1 MKPTLLQIVLGAF
14 FALLLAGIV
23 LPWAQP
29 PVDAG
34 RFEFD
39 IRQPFEGV
47 FRARPIPALW
57 VLRGQD
63 PGRFSNYSVYPLVGP
78 GRQGLSPAAARF
90 DGLGVS
96 LNGKLLYNGTF
107 TAVEADEASIQRLTR
122 VVEFPEPVPPEE
134 LGDATLRGEVL
145 DLKTYAGYLEPNH
158 GSWLIAPASN
168 AIQSAVPP
176 LLVIRNRQGDERVA
190 ILLNQRGDSL
200 GWEALGQVGTAVEVR
215 GKLQSMGGLL
225 FLEVQPGSFRRL
237 LPWE

>member
-1 MKPTLLQIVLGAF
+1 MKPTLTQIVLAAF
-14 FALLLAGIV
+14 FALLLAGVV

-29 PVDAG
+29 SPDAG

-39 IRQPFEGV
+39 IRQSFEGI

-90 DGLGVS
+90 DGVGVTLS
-96 LNGKLLYNGTF
+96 GKLLYNGTF
-107 TAVEADEASIQRLTR
+107 TAIEADEATIQRIAR
-122 VVEFPEPVPPEE
+122 VVEFPAPVPAEE
-134 LGDATLRGEVL
+134 LGETILRGEIL
-145 DLKTYAGYLEPNH
+145 DLKTYAGYQEPNL

-176 LLVIRNRQGDERVA
+176 LLVIRNRQGDERAA
-190 ILLNQRGDSL
+190 ILLNARGESL
-200 GWEALGQVGTAVEVR
+200 GWEALGRVGAAVEVR
-215 GKLQSMGGLL
+215 GKLQSNGGLL
-225 FLEVQPGSFRRL
+225 FLEVQPGAIRRL

>member
-1 MKPTLLQIVLGAF
+1 MKPTLLQIVLCAF
-14 FALLLAGIV
+14 FALLLAGIL

-39 IRQPFEGV
+39 IRQAFEGV

-63 PGRFSNYSVYPLVGP
+63 SGRFSNYSVYPLVGA
-78 GRQGLSPAAARF
+78 GRRGLSPASARF
-90 DGLGVS
+90 DGLGVT

-107 TAVEADEASIQRLTR
+107 TAIEADETSIQRITR

-134 LGDATLRGEVL
+134 LAETVLRGEVL
-145 DLKTYAGYLEPNH
+145 DLKTYAGYQEPNR

-168 AIQSAVPP
+168 AIRSGVPP

-190 ILLNQRGDSL
+190 VLLNQRGDSL
-200 GWEALGQVGTAVEVR
+200 GTEALGHVGTAVEVR
-215 GKLQSMGGLL
+215 GKLRSMGGVL
-225 FLEVQPGSFRRL
+225 FLEVQPGSIRRL